1 MPFAEKLLGKILQ
14 NYFPLFFA
22 LFSIYERVL
31 LILWHL
37 LGYCNFQIAK
47 NTNLYWVSDYVAAVK
62 INQNVI
68 PL

>member
-22 LFSIYERVL
+22 LFNIYERVL

-68 PL
+68 HL